1 MHDYDTLLLG
11 LIVLAITFSGTMI
24 YIRRKETKKH

>member
-11 LIVLAITFSGTMI
+11 TVVLTITFFCTLI
-24 YIRRKETKKH
+24 YIRRKESKKH